1 MRIFKIICGSGGE
14 QNGGD
19 LDQSVKGFLMICL
32 ANKKTAIKNLKMLK
46 GIFYNQNKRACVKQA
61 ITP

>member
-1 MRIFKIICGSGGE
+1 MRSFKTICKSGDD
-14 QNGGD
+14 QNRGD
-19 LDQSVKGFLMICL
+19 SDQSVKGFLMICF

-46 GIFYNQNKRACVKQA
+46 GIFYNQNKRACEKQA

>member
-1 MRIFKIICGSGGE
+1 MRSFKIICESGRE
-14 QNGGD
+14 QNSGD
-19 LDQSVKGFLMICL
+19 LDRSVKEILMICF

-46 GIFYNQNKRACVKQA
+46 GIFYNQNKRACEKQA